1 MNVCASTVTCGDT
14 EEDAIELLEL
24 GGVVQDGDIGRL
36 GGRVHLCEDII
47 GKGLCDSVVSLD
59 CVCAGSGALW
69 GLCELFARDLARTRT
84 GKERRHH
91 QPP

>member
-1 MNVCASTVTCGDT
+1 MNVCASTVTCGNT

-24 GGVVQDGDIGRL
+24 GGVVQDGDISRL
-36 GGRVHLCEDII
+36 GRRVHLCEDII
-47 GKGLCDSVVSLD
+47 GKGLCDSIVSLD
-59 CVCAGSGALW
+59 CVSAGCGASW
-69 GLCELFARDLARTRT
+69 RLCELFERDLIRIRT